1 MPDISLKPIDNI
13 DIKIQKTEPVVF
25 DDSVTLYEFLGKLQH
40 AINELVDNNNQLP
53 EYIAQELQQ
62 NFQELYDRVAALEGR
77 ADDIEPILNTLVRN
91 VASLTSSF
99 EYTESVATQHLND
112 NDQLLDNIQD
122 QIDGIIVGDSLNV
135 GSMTPG
141 TRYMIAQS
149 ILNDIKTIIN
159 EKLQTPGSEMKPDE
173 MAAKISNIGTRQ
185 DDLSLWLEGE
195 DGQGTITNDEMTIH
209 ARSIR
214 PNAFRNWNNAPTT
227 VIFGQEVQTLYDSCF
242 FNVTRWQTLDV
253 TLAEQ
258 LRDFP
263 DNFNFLDAYVNQITG
278 KTPRLSSVIFGTNK
292 NYITKIGENAFRENY
307 NLETFDFT
315 KLPNLN
321 EIGRNAFANTHVHKV
336 DLSQCSHLSVIR
348 ERAFAYM
355 RNALTHF
362 ILPQNATFT
371 IEIGIFYDYSQG
383 SGDDQ
388 NNTIDEIRI
397 PSGCTVNY
405 GAMDNVRCTKLYI
418 SGDDTVTVNDYN
430 NKWTAWH
437 GYYGSPTLNYLECN
451 GKRFFGNGTLQGCTR
466 LNTVKLNDCFGIGN
480 NCFRDDNIKSIT
492 IDHLFCIGENA
503 FYNAFDSLDPPARLK
518 LPSDLNKNAT
528 IDQNTGLRNPSLS
541 NQAFAGANVSEIDLS
556 DCIYVDLFPWGM
568 FAGSS
573 AVTIKLPPNIKIM
586 DGNDGFSGCTY
597 LVNLEIPGTL
607 ENTNLTNPYAY
618 NFRDCTSLTNITLG
632 SNFHVDFNF
641 SVIPAVMASTAW
653 DATAA
658 NLRDLTGSTAKTLT
672 MTNSQ
677 KATMSAATEAAI
689 RAKNWTITTV

>member
-1 MPDISLKPIDNI
+1 MAEITLKPVDNI
-13 DIKIQKTEPVVF
+13 NIKIQKTEPVVF
-25 DDSVTLYEFLGKLQH
+25 DDSITLYEFLGKLQN

-77 ADDIEPILNTLVRN
+77 ADDIEPILNTLVQN
-91 VASLTSSF
+91 VANLTRSF
-99 EYTESVATQHLND
+99 EYTEGVATQHLDD
-112 NDQLLDNIQD
+112 NDQLLDNIQG

-173 MAAKISNIGTRQ
+173 MAAKIGNIGTRQ

-227 VIFGQEVQTLYDSCF
+227 VFFGQEVQTLYDSCF
-242 FNVTRWQTLDV
+242 ENVTRWQTLDV

-263 DNFNFLDAYVNQITG
+263 NNFNYVTQNYPT
-278 KTPRLSSVIFGTNK
+278 LSSVVFGNNK
-292 NYITKIGENAFRENY
+292 QYITKIGENAFRENY

-315 KLPNLN
+315 KLPNLT
-321 EIGRNAFANTHVHKV
+321 EIGRDAFTNTHVHNV
-336 DLSQCSHLSVIR
+336 DLSQCSNLSVIR
-348 ERAFAYM
+348 QNAFGYM

-362 ILPQNATFT
+362 DLPQNATFT
-371 IEIGIFYDYSQG
+371 IEGGIFYNYSQG
-383 SGDDQ
+383 GGDDQ

-397 PSGCTVNY
+397 PAGCTVTI
-405 GAMDNVRCTKLYI
+405 GGMDNVRCNKLYI
-418 SGDDTVTVNDYN
+418 SGDDAVTVNDYN
-430 NKWTAWH
+430 NHWQSWH
-437 GYYGSPTLNYLECN
+437 GYSYSPTLNYLECN
-451 GKRFFGNGTLQGCTR
+451 GKRFFGWRTLSNCNR
-466 LNTVKLNDCFGIGN
+466 LNTVKLNDCFGLGEG
-480 NCFRDDNIKSIT
+480 CFLNDNIKSIT
-492 IDHLFCIGENA
+492 ISHLFCIGSYAFENA
-503 FYNAFDSLDPPARLK
+503 FDPLDPPARLK
-518 LPSDLNKNAT
+518 LPADVNKDAP
-528 IDQNTGLRNPSLS
+528 IDQNTGWRMPSIAT
-541 NQAFAGANVSEIDLS
+541 NAFAGANVPEIDLS
-556 DCIYVDLFPWGM
+556 DCIYIDQLQWRP
-568 FAGSS
+568 FAVSS
-573 AVTIKLPPNIKIM
+573 AVTIKLPPNLKII
-586 DGNDGFSGCTY
+586 DGNDCFDGCDH
-597 LVNLEIPGTL
+597 LVNLEIPGTF
-607 ENTNLTNPYAY
+607 ESGLTHPTSWN
-618 NFRDCTSLTNITLG
+618 NCRSLTNITLG
-632 SNFHVDFNF
+632 SDFHIDFNF
-641 SVIPAVMASTAW
+641 SSIPAVMASTAW
-653 DATAA
+653 DTTAA

-689 RAKNWTITTV
+689 LAKNWTITTV

>member
-1 MPDISLKPIDNI
+1 MSEITLKPVDNI
-13 DIKIQKTEPVVF
+13 NIKIQKTEPIVF
-25 DDSVTLYEFLGKLQH
+25 DDSITLYEFLGKLQN

-62 NFQELYDRVAALEGR
+62 NFQELYDRVTALEGR
-77 ADDIEPILNTLVRN
+77 ADTIEPILNTLVQN
-91 VASLTSSF
+91 VASLTRSF
-99 EYTESVATQHLND
+99 EYAEATATEHLD
-112 NDQLLDNIQD
+112 ENDQLLDNIQD

-214 PNAFRNWNNAPTT
+214 PNAFRNWNNAPVT

-258 LRDFP
+258 LRGFP

-278 KTPRLSSVIFGTNK
+278 KTPRLSSVVFGNNK
-292 NYITKIGENAFRENY
+292 QYITKIGENAFRENY

-315 KLPNLN
+315 KLPNLT
-321 EIGRNAFANTHVHKV
+321 EIGRNAFANTHVHNV

-348 ERAFAYM
+348 ERAFASM

-362 ILPQNATFT
+362 LLPQNATFT
-371 IEIGIFYDYSQG
+371 IEGGIFYGYSQG

-388 NNTIDEIRI
+388 NNTINEIRI
-397 PSGCTVNY
+397 PAGCTVNHA
-405 GAMDNVRCTKLYI
+405 AMAEVRCNNLYI
-418 SGDDTVTVNDYN
+418 DGNDDVTVNNFND
-430 NKWTAWH
+430 KWGSWH
-437 GYYGSPTLNYLECN
+437 GYSSSPTLNYLECN
-451 GKRFFGNGTLQGCTR
+451 GKRFLGNDALIDCAM
-466 LNTVKLNDCFGIGN
+466 LNTVKLNDCFGVGN
-480 NCFRDDNIKSIT
+480 TCFKNCNIKSLT
-492 IDHLFCIGENA
+492 IDHIFAIGTEA
-503 FYNAFDSLDPPARLK
+503 FDNAFDSLDPPARLK
-518 LPSDLNKNAT
+518 LPADVNKDAT
-528 IDQNTGLRNPSLS
+528 IDQNTGWRNPSL
-541 NQAFAGANVSEIDLS
+541 AIAALRGANVSEIDLS
-556 DCIYVDLFPWGM
+556 DCIYIDILDQGM
-568 FAGSS
+568 FGRTP
-573 AVTIKLPPNIKIM
+573 AVTIKLPPNLKSIW
-586 DGNDGFSGCTY
+586 GNLGFADCNR
-597 LVNLEIPGTL
+597 LVNLELPGSM
-607 ENTNLTNPYAY
+607 EDFFNHYSNWAN
-618 NFRDCTSLTNITLG
+618 CTSLTNITLG
-632 SNFHVDFNF
+632 NDWHINF
-641 SVIPAVMASTAW
+641 SFTDIPAVMASTAW
-653 DATAA
+653 DTTAA

-672 MTNSQ
+672 MTAAQ
-677 KATMSAATEAAI
+677 KATMSAATEAI
-689 RAKNWTITTV
+689 ITGKNWNITTI